1 MNTNTS
7 NGVGS
12 PGCAR
17 SSAATPV
24 LAISYEGRPNT
35 LLEAVVG
42 RVGALEITPD
52 CLTLAGHAAP
62 NPVLLEHVDELLPT
76 SPVTYHGI
84 GLSMGTATG
93 WNDDYLRLLDAMCAW
108 RMPLLHSEHLG
119 YTTVD
124 GSFLGAMPAL
134 PTTLEAANLVIER
147 ATRLR
152 RHLGIEC
159 LLEHVASPLPRTTE
173 MRLASWLNLVCRE
186 SGCGMLLDLYNL
198 ECDADNGF
206 IDLAQFLD
214 EIDTT
219 LVGEIHLAAGVWH
232 EGLHLDV
239 HSHLTERS
247 TLDLLTAVLPRCPNL
262 RIVTYEIL
270 SAAVPIVGVEKIA
283 GHIGE
288 LGALLSEVHY
298 ATL

>member
-1 MNTNTS
+1 
-7 NGVGS
+7 
-12 PGCAR
+12 
-17 SSAATPV
+17 
-24 LAISYEGRPNT
+24 
-35 LLEAVVG
+35 
-42 RVGALEITPD
+42 
-52 CLTLAGHAAP
+52 
-62 NPVLLEHVDELLPT
+62 
-76 SPVTYHGI
+76 
-84 GLSMGTATG
+84 
-93 WNDDYLRLLDAMCAW
+93 
-108 RMPLLHSEHLG
+108 
-119 YTTVD
+119 
-124 GSFLGAMPAL
+124 
-134 PTTLEAANLVIER
+134 
-147 ATRLR
+147 
-152 RHLGIEC
+152 
-159 LLEHVASPLPRTTE
+159 
-173 MRLASWLNLVCRE
+173 
-186 SGCGMLLDLYNL
+186 MLLDLYNL